1 MDCVTRPAENTPKGH
16 GSTSLHLAAIH
27 QIFGFN
33 GLIPSLH
40 EYRSLGYFSPRARFI
55 INPYTRIPASVL
67 RQFEFPKIEE
77 SRIDMNWNRLEN
89 SEFAE
94 SSRWCISTLYYERKG
109 EKKEKENLLEFST
122 SKDHA
127 TMIRV
132 FEEISWPS
140 GKEKNL
146 IFLL

>member
-1 MDCVTRPAENTPKGH
+1 MGWSH
-16 GSTSLHLAAIH
+16 LSTSIDPSDTSPPALVLLLIRIHPRVGFKAI
-27 QIFGFN
+27 
-33 GLIPSLH
+33 
-40 EYRSLGYFSPRARFI
+40 
-55 INPYTRIPASVL
+55 RIPEN
-67 RQFEFPKIEE
+67 RGIEDRYE
-77 SRIDMNWNRLEN
+77 LKPPRLEN

-122 SKDHA
+122 SKDA

>member
-1 MDCVTRPAENTPKGH
+1 MMYLN
-16 GSTSLHLAAIH
+16 SL
-27 QIFGFN
+27 
-33 GLIPSLH
+33 
-40 EYRSLGYFSPRARFI
+40 
-55 INPYTRIPASVL
+55 L
-67 RQFEFPKIEE
+67 RK
-77 SRIDMNWNRLEN
+77 
-89 SEFAE
+89 
-94 SSRWCISTLYYERKG
+94 ERR